1 MCVCVVLAFNDISVN
16 CSIWLNRWWISTI
29 HYAAYSTINKLNST
43 SFNDPNR
50 RSIVDSL
57 SFDMVKIWKKKKIEI
72 KYCLLLSSLKLY
84 IFHFV
89 ITKKHLALHLLS
101 TIIYYIN
108 THTQKYRPYGEHF
121 CVCEFN
127 KFFFNFIPFII
138 QMNLKKNYL
147 LLFLSVCVRVFAFII
162 YVSNEKFN
170 DQNFFFQKKKKKFFN
185 YKIQK
190 YWIGKDDMAE
200 FKSKWYL
207 DISTTITWF
216 VLEGS
221 LIGSLTCHIHTHTRR
236 NDVFFYFHHNN
247 MSLTDR
253 HLSYALCIVAG
264 HFFKFSLFPWYTMCQ
279 FWIIEYWY
287 MMIMV
292 TSHLDLMFWLTLSC
306 CSYIL

>member
-1 MCVCVVLAFNDISVN
+1 M
-16 CSIWLNRWWISTI
+16 
-29 HYAAYSTINKLNST
+29 
-43 SFNDPNR
+43 
-50 RSIVDSL
+50 
-57 SFDMVKIWKKKKIEI
+57 KKKKIEI

-127 KFFFNFIPFII
+127 KFFFQFHSIYNSNEF
-138 QMNLKKNYL
+138 KKNYL

-221 LIGSLTCHIHTHTRR
+221 LIGSLTCHIHTHTQEEMM
-236 NDVFFYFHHNN
+236 FFFIFIITICHWQTDIYHMLCVYLPAIFSN
-247 MSLTDR
+247 SL
-253 HLSYALCIVAG
+253 
-264 HFFKFSLFPWYTMCQ
+264 SLFPWYTMCQ